1 MGDRVDYRLTDEHRM
16 LRDMVKR
23 VAAERYGF
31 AVRRA
36 AIANTRGLHHP
47 FWEELGRLGVL
58 SAALPEACG
67 GMGAGPVA
75 SMLIMSALGRHLVL
89 SPYVPTVVCAAGLLA
104 RLGSEVQCRRHLPPI
119 LAGESIVAFACAE
132 SGGDSGLDGIGMQ
145 ATAAAGAYR
154 LQGHKGLVVGAAW
167 SKQVLAV
174 ARLSGAESGLAAF
187 LLPMDAPGIRAHHR
201 RTIDGGSAAELSF
214 EGVQAPASSRIGSG
228 DITEELDRIRD
239 EAIAALCADAAGSM
253 GALLDATTEYA
264 RARKQFGKPI
274 GSFQALQHRMVDM
287 LVACEQAASI
297 SHHAA
302 LHLDAEPEQRRRAVS
317 AAKALIGKLGRAV
330 AQEAVQ
336 IHGGIGI
343 TEELDVSHHF
353 RRLEMFNLQFGS
365 SDQHLRRYSGLIE
378 TSAVAQAA

>member
-1 MGDRVDYRLTDEHRM
+1 M
-16 LRDMVKR
+16 LQDMVKR
-23 VAAERYGF
+23 MAAARYGF

-36 AIANTRGLHHP
+36 AIASTEGLHRP
-47 FWEELGRLGVL
+47 FWEELGRLDVL
-58 SAALPEACG
+58 SAALPETCG

-104 RLGSEVQCRRHLPPI
+104 RLGSEVQRRRHLPPI

-132 SGGDSGLDGIGMQ
+132 SGGDSGVDGIGMQ
-145 ATAAAGAYR
+145 ATPAAGAYR

-167 SKQVLAV
+167 STQVLAV
-174 ARLSGAESGLAAF
+174 ARLSGAESGLTAF
-187 LLPMDAPGIRAHHR
+187 LLPMDAPGIRAHHY

-228 DITEELDRIRD
+228 DITQELDRIRD

-253 GALLDATTEYA
+253 GALLDTTTEYA
-264 RARKQFGKPI
+264 RTRKQFGKPI

-302 LHLDAEPEQRRRAVS
+302 LHLDAAPEQRRRAVS
-317 AAKALIGKLGRAV
+317 AAKALIGKLGRTV

-353 RRLEMFNLQFGS
+353 RRLEMFNLQFGT

-378 TSAVAQAA
+378 APGVAQAA